1 MEEIFSM
8 TAPPSLRNEDGYLAI
23 IGALVLL
30 ALLTVISLS
39 ASRVANSEIIMAK
52 NEAVYRRN
60 FYLAEGAALEAADHL
75 AQFEN
80 LNESSPAWVEM
91 TIGQLT
97 VASSKDYWD
106 NSAAKDDRVI
116 PEPSAVDESHTLFVV
131 GHDGTARGYSL
142 SMDTPTV
149 HSLAIYGRC
158 AWNGISVIKMGYLA
172 AY

>member
-1 MEEIFSM
+1 MI
-8 TAPPSLRNEDGYLAI
+8 APPSLRNENGYLAI
-23 IGALVLL
+23 IGALVIL

-75 AQFEN
+75 TQFGN
-80 LNESSPAWVEM
+80 LNESSPEWMEM

-97 VASSKDYWD
+97 VASAKDYWD

-116 PEPSAVDESHTLFVV
+116 PEPSAVDESHTLFIV

-142 SMDTPTV
+142 SMDKPTV

-158 AWNGISVIKMGYLA
+158 AWNGVSVIKMGYLA